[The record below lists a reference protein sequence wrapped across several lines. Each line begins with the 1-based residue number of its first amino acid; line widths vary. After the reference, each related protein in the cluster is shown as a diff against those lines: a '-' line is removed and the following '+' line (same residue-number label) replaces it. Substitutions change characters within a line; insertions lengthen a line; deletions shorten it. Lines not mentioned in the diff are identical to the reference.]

1 MRTIKIN
8 IDQKIVNYIE
18 RLHYEV
24 EQRKDIIQRLI
35 EAHAADTDTAVL
47 TSPAFK
53 AYSSELSEF
62 VAEYENAK
70 SELQEQYVPEYL
82 KGHQISWK
90 LDFSNRQLIID
101 IMCDCEIE
109 ELRGEAQ

>member
-1 MRTIKIN
+1 MRTIKIDIN
-8 IDQKIVNYIE
+8 QELVNYIE

-24 EQRKDIIQRLI
+24 EQRKDIIQRLL

-70 SELQEQYVPEYL
+70 TELQERFIPKYL
-82 KGHQISWK
+82 NGHQINWK
-90 LDFSNRQLIID
+90 LDFSNKQLIID
-101 IMCDCEIE
+101 VMCDCEIP
-109 ELRGEAQ
+109 ELQGVIE